1 MDIYKEKIAAAQD
14 FETLCN
20 IVEEAADDMNI
31 TNADYCRVYN
41 ACVDAAR
48 NMGVGILRAEHYL
61 DCAASWAGRE

>member
-31 TNADYCRVYN
+31 TNEDYCAVYTL
-41 ACVDAAR
+41 CVNAAR
-48 NMGVGILRAEHYL
+48 DL
-61 DCAASWAGRE
+61 